1 MSAPSATLRSKTSD
15 ETSAVSTT
23 AGKKVTPAELFC
35 DLVFVFAIV
44 QVSALLHH
52 DHTWAGIG
60 HAAVLFLPL
69 FWAWSAISIHA
80 NLNPI
85 ENSADRIT
93 MFVAALGALFM
104 AVSVPD
110 AFGDRGII
118 FGAAYLVQR
127 AALTLHEA
135 ITPTDRH
142 PGLFFLV
149 FFQISGPLMFL
160 GGFLAGNARLAVWI
174 LAIAIDVVMPRLMR
188 RQLGRMTFDL
198 PHLLERHGLFLLIAL
213 GESILSVGATAVTLD
228 RLTSPVIATMISG
241 FALACG
247 LWWIYFVFAG
257 AALEE
262 RLPVAIARL
271 RTDQLGRMLGF
282 SHLWLVA
289 GVIAVAVGLAEAIAH
304 PEHHLDRGI
313 ASLLFGGVALYLAT
327 FGYTTW
333 RMFRRLP
340 LARLVS
346 AALVLGMLPFAT
358 EVPAVLALLD
368 LAVVLMLLAIIEYAV
383 RAYRDRKARQRH
395 PDPEEAT
402 T

>member
-1 MSAPSATLRSKTSD
+1 VSAPSANIEAK
-15 ETSAVSTT
+15 ST
-23 AGKKVTPAELFC
+23 GKKVTPAELFC

-85 ENSADRIT
+85 ENSADRVT
-93 MFVAALGALFM
+93 MFAAALGALFM
-104 AVSVPD
+104 AASVPQ
-110 AFGDRGII
+110 AFGERGVI

-135 ITPTDRH
+135 ITPTDRN
-142 PGLFFLV
+142 PGLFFLI
-149 FFQISGPLMFL
+149 FFQISGPLML
-160 GGFLAGNARLAVWI
+160 VGGVLEGKARLAVWI
-174 LAIAIDVVMPRLMR
+174 SAIAIDILMPRLMR
-188 RQLGRMTFDL
+188 RHLSRMTFDL

-228 RLTSPVIATMISG
+228 HLDSASIATMISG
-241 FALACG
+241 FGLVCG

-257 AALEE
+257 AALEG
-262 RLPVAIARL
+262 RLPTAIERL

-346 AALVLGMLPFAT
+346 AGIVLGMLPFAT

-368 LAVVLMLLAIIEYAV
+368 LAAVLMLLALIEYAV
-383 RAYRDRKARQRH
+383 RATRERKARTQH
-395 PDPEEAT
+395 LEPEEVPT
-402 T
+402 